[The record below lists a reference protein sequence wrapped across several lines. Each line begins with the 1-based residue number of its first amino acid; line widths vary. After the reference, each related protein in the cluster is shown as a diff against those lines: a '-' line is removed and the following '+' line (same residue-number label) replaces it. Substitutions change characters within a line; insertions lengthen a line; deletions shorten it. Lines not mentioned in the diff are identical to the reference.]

1 MWPIQNE
8 LQYIAQ
14 AFYALS
20 YVAIIYIFVRL
31 VLNLRKERK
40 LIEKEIK
47 RLNKMLDPI
56 LNSKKAKLKQ
66 KARTQAS
73 AASYLEENPTK
84 EGPGLGTVE
93 AFASGEKSHK

>member
-1 MWPIQNE
+1 MWQIPTE

-14 AFYALS
+14 TFYALS
-20 YVAIIYIFVRL
+20 YVAVIYIFVRL

-66 KARTQAS
+66 KAIEVMTQ
-73 AASYLEENPTK
+73 YDIVKDEETGQWIRIKREEN
-84 EGPGLGTVE
+84 E
-93 AFASGEKSHK
+93 

>member
-1 MWPIQNE
+1 MWQTLIE

-20 YVAIIYIFVRL
+20 YIAIIYIFVRL
-31 VLNLRKERK
+31 VLNLRQERK
-40 LIEKEIK
+40 LIEKELE

-66 KARTQAS
+66 RAIEMMTQ
-73 AASYLEENPTK
+73 YDIVKDEETGQWIRIKREEN
-84 EGPGLGTVE
+84 E
-93 AFASGEKSHK
+93 

>member
-1 MWPIQNE
+1 MWQTLTE
-8 LQYIAQ
+8 LQYVAQ

-20 YVAIIYIFVRL
+20 YIAIIYIFVRL
-31 VLNLRKERK
+31 VLNLRQERK

-66 KARTQAS
+66 KAIDVMSQYQIVKDEETGQWIRIKR
-73 AASYLEENPTK
+73 EEN
-84 EGPGLGTVE
+84 E
-93 AFASGEKSHK
+93 

>member
-1 MWPIQNE
+1 MWQIPNE

-20 YVAIIYIFVRL
+20 YIAIIYIFVRL

-40 LIEKEIK
+40 LIEKELE
-47 RLNKMLDPI
+47 RLNKLLDPI

-66 KARTQAS
+66 RAIEMMTQ
-73 AASYLEENPTK
+73 YDIVKDEKTGQWIRIKREEN
-84 EGPGLGTVE
+84 E
-93 AFASGEKSHK
+93 

>member
-1 MWPIQNE
+1 MWQIPTE

-20 YVAIIYIFVRL
+20 YVAVIYIFVRL

-66 KARTQAS
+66 KAIEVMTQ
-73 AASYLEENPTK
+73 YDIVKDEETGQWIRIKREEN
-84 EGPGLGTVE
+84 E
-93 AFASGEKSHK
+93 

>member
-1 MWPIQNE
+1 MWPTLINFH
-8 LQYIAQ
+8 YVAQ

-20 YVAIIYIFVRL
+20 YIAIIYIFVLL

-66 KARTQAS
+66 KAIDVMSQ
-73 AASYLEENPTK
+73 YQIVKDEETGQWIRIRR
-84 EGPGLGTVE
+84 EE
-93 AFASGEKSHK
+93 DE

>member
-1 MWPIQNE
+1 MWQIPNE
-8 LQYIAQ
+8 LQYVAQ

-20 YVAIIYIFVRL
+20 YIAIIYIFVRL

-40 LIEKEIK
+40 LTEKEIK

-66 KARTQAS
+66 KAIDVMSQYQIVKDEETGQWIRIKR
-73 AASYLEENPTK
+73 EEN
-84 EGPGLGTVE
+84 E
-93 AFASGEKSHK
+93 

>member
-1 MWPIQNE
+1 MWPIPNE

-66 KARTQAS
+66 KAIEVMTQ
-73 AASYLEENPTK
+73 YDIVKDEETGQWIRIKREEN
-84 EGPGLGTVE
+84 E
-93 AFASGEKSHK
+93 

>member
-1 MWPIQNE
+1 MWQIPNE

-20 YVAIIYIFVRL
+20 YIAIIYIFVRL

-40 LIEKEIK
+40 LIEKEMK
-47 RLNKMLDPI
+47 RLNKLLDPI

-66 KARTQAS
+66 KAIEMMTQYDIVKDEES
-73 AASYLEENPTK
+73 GQWIRIKREEN
-84 EGPGLGTVE
+84 E
-93 AFASGEKSHK
+93 

>member
-1 MWPIQNE
+1 MWQIPNE
-8 LQYIAQ
+8 LQYVAQ

-20 YVAIIYIFVRL
+20 YIAIIYIFVRL

-66 KARTQAS
+66 KAIEVMTQ
-73 AASYLEENPTK
+73 YDIVKDEETGQWIRIKREEN
-84 EGPGLGTVE
+84 E
-93 AFASGEKSHK
+93 

>member
-1 MWPIQNE
+1 MWQIPTE
-8 LQYIAQ
+8 LQYVAQ

-20 YVAIIYIFVRL
+20 YIAIIYIFVRL
-31 VLNLRKERK
+31 VLNLRQERK

-66 KARTQAS
+66 KAIDVMSQYQIVKDEETGQWIRIKR
-73 AASYLEENPTK
+73 EEN
-84 EGPGLGTVE
+84 E
-93 AFASGEKSHK
+93 